1 MLFLPKQ
8 FTIPLLKAY
17 LEQFI
22 LPSSSC
28 PAIKKNSKVELK
40 GNKKERK
47 KAAASKLDMAGNLEL
62 SHQEFKTTVSNML
75 RALMDKGGVIQEQMG
90 TVDSNKMMAIKS

>member
-1 MLFLPKQ
+1 
-8 FTIPLLKAY
+8 
-17 LEQFI
+17 
-22 LPSSSC
+22 
-28 PAIKKNSKVELK
+28 
-40 GNKKERK
+40 
-47 KAAASKLDMAGNLEL
+47 MAGNLEL

>member
-1 MLFLPKQ
+1 M
-8 FTIPLLKAY
+8 
-17 LEQFI
+17 
-22 LPSSSC
+22 
-28 PAIKKNSKVELK
+28 ELK